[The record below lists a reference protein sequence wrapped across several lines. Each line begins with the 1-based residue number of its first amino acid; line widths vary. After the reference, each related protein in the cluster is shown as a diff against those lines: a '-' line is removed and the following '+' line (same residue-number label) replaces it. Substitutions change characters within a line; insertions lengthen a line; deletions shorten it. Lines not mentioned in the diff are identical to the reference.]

1 MFSESLTKTVRRMVE
16 PNRRKI
22 IGFTIFYGFKSG
34 ENEGRGMK
42 SFVQSALRISP

>member
-1 MFSESLTKTVRRMVE
+1 MVE

-22 IGFTIFYGFKSG
+22 IGFTIFCSFKSG
-34 ENEGRGMK
+34 ENGGME